1 MPIITPSH
9 SFCADYSSMSACL
22 FAIQAQQAS
31 GAFNAYPELIQLLN
45 TLELDLVN
53 DLFNRTLV
61 VYGIIN
67 GNITVTVNE
76 IKGDF
81 SHIDF
86 SRIDYKVGYLDTT
99 NTSYSSQFKTVTN
112 IFFDFCSRQGEISE
126 ENKLYIEYALLP
138 VLDALEE
145 LKAYLVSLKFNVC
158 VEPENATCSNSPDL
172 YLQTAGSD
180 GMDGTLAGIH
190 LRWGLTGVLVDHFPK
205 GTAPALN
212 TVGFNQANDFVFIT
226 RTPYINPV
234 SIPLDFETTTP
245 IIISKPLFAFP
256 FTFPIRFL
264 SFRKI
269 NFPHFFDNNW
279 TYLLNYTI
287 NNKKVSSK
295 VRLIFTDKAL
305 YNTLAKTIN
314 PTEQH
319 YNFLK
324 AYTGIIEMYV
334 SNAAF
339 NIDFDFRKTAGAA
352 NATLKI
358 QVINQMVK
366 SEETDEIIDIQKN
379 IAITSG
385 NATTAQIEGENIQK
399 IRLKKTEGSVL
410 KAITIQ
416 TYNDFHI
423 SRQAADWQAIE
434 SGFALSLDEPTVF
447 NRLQKTDQ
455 LIDNAW
461 PQFNQGA
468 KVNIQNYR
476 DKWNKATD
484 AEENDPPMSEAVS
497 KFIALSNTSRQA
509 LEHIDA
515 ANNASTDENL
525 PALNYASIL
534 NLLALDYHIARM
546 IGLGYIDEPNNAS
559 INDKFVYK
567 ISYQNRT
574 SVDNAQQI
582 TRQYLSLPT
591 AKTDSRLPAKP
602 NISPISYGFPVDN
615 QLSQSLFDGN
625 GYSSLSDV
633 RIVKVG
639 RQAFAFEQAA
649 DAFFETMAVADNFNT
664 YQQSI
669 PVMYGIEYRETNQPN
684 YVKPEITG
692 SKRTGKKYF
701 AKPEGTF
708 LETVPVL
715 DNATS
720 LYIHFES
727 EAGIHHYA
735 IYGINLFSRTSALS
749 DEVST
754 DTTVFKPRN
763 TLQAPTNIGVQ
774 YIQKENTLLF
784 TTKKEQEWLTR
795 RKETFPNVNV
805 CFTRV
810 TFNWL
815 DIVDVSHLQKQGDL
829 PLDLSKI
836 ATGNKIDF
844 WFKAQQP
851 AQISGIISNISPV
864 PNQANKAMIH
874 VAGYKLISG
883 KDVDPN
889 SPPLPNYNHFIGSLL
904 NTEEAQ
910 FAITD
915 ITRSNNKLNITVEK
929 AFQSQNIK
937 NEAQTDV
944 DNFGTREYSTSPK
957 VGSRFTIIENLG
969 NPSNYNAV
977 PATVNLVCN
986 SLSTTPIE
994 LPPPPPPP
1002 QLGLNEPATTT
1013 KTTLLIGGITSNAII
1028 TQKLDRL
1035 NKIITGCYTVAFPP
1049 DIALAPHPQTNIPFN
1064 PANPT
1069 ANNPNTLQP
1078 AHVEWYKG
1086 LIRVPVT
1093 NPDNSKTEIK
1103 LMNVLLIEQLNPLK
1117 LTVYSPTTY
1126 MVGPNPV
1133 NEIITSAT
1141 TDVIPVNFHPGYRAY
1156 LFPAT
1161 VTPPIG
1167 DLSFNTTNIE
1177 PDDNQT
1183 DRKTLLALQASDVV
1197 DGISLSSVIS
1207 APVVQLARNIV
1218 EPVELDPPIPLNLK
1232 VRPNAIGK
1240 ATFTFDIKLLYKNGA
1255 PRKPFGFMF
1264 YRLSSAD
1271 VLEALY
1277 KPDTIDNILK
1287 SLKELTL
1294 DANFNQRYFELIN
1307 LKFDEQDPTKF
1318 KVYDALPSP
1327 YGFPKPDAMGLV
1339 NDVDTQATKVEKYK
1353 AAIRKNLLPLTEQPP
1368 IYAFIKEGTQTDN
1381 KTPTIKNKDG
1391 YLLNASDTNFDPF
1404 PMVKILPA
1412 TPNTNAT
1419 FIRVS
1424 DYSLKA
1430 ASRFYYFYAAAET
1443 TNQLDIGPLSLFT
1456 GPVTILHT
1464 THDEAPII
1472 NSFNINQQIGL
1483 GESPLTV
1490 TFQLSPLLA
1499 DNRNTKIRLYRTIDI
1514 EKTTSLNTMDAFV
1527 DVPIVSTSNFE
1538 GIEIIDT
1545 LEDISPLPLGE
1556 TLYYRLASIR
1566 IIVNEKNVLEE
1577 VVSQGSAVIAIN
1589 LIDTYNPDAPQ
1600 ITYSASDN
1608 KLTWPT
1614 NVNKGKYFLYKQND
1628 RGNWEKLPN
1637 TLPNQYQISPPLV
1650 LTDEDGDRIYHRFK
1664 VKVENSSGL
1673 LNLTENEITI

>member
-1 MPIITPSH
+1 MPTITPSH

-86 SRIDYKVGYLDTT
+86 SRIDYKVGYINTT

-145 LKAYLVSLKFNVC
+145 LILYLSALKLNQC
-158 VEPENATCSNSPDL
+158 IEPENATFGNSPDL

-190 LRWGLTGVLVDHFPK
+190 LRWGLTGVLQDHFPK
-205 GTAPALN
+205 GSLASG
-212 TVGFNQANDFVFIT
+212 TVGFNQANDFIFIS
-226 RTPYINPV
+226 RTPYTNPI
-234 SIPLDFETTTP
+234 SITLDFETTTP
-245 IIISKPLFAFP
+245 IICFAKPIFTLPKSLFWASIFN
-256 FTFPIRFL
+256 I
-264 SFRKI
+264 K
-269 NFPHFFDNNW
+269 NFPHYYDNNW
-279 TYLLNYTI
+279 TYLLNYSI
-287 NNKKVSSK
+287 NNKKVSSR

-305 YNTLAKTIN
+305 YNSLAKTIN

-358 QVINQMVK
+358 QVINQIGNG
-366 SEETDEIIDIQKN
+366 EETEEIIAIQKN
-379 IAITSG
+379 ITITSG

-410 KAITIQ
+410 KAITLQ
-416 TYNDFHI
+416 TYNDFYI

-434 SGFALSLDEPTVF
+434 SGFALSLDQTTVY
-447 NRLQKTDQ
+447 NRLEKTTQ
-455 LIDNAW
+455 AINNAW

-476 DKWNKATD
+476 DKWDKATD
-484 AEENDPPMSEAVS
+484 TEENDPPMSEAVS

-515 ANNASTDENL
+515 ANNASTDEKL
-525 PALNYASIL
+525 PALNYANIL
-534 NLLALDYHIARM
+534 NLFTLDFHIARM
-546 IGLGYIDEPNNAS
+546 FGVGYIDELSNVAINNKY
-559 INDKFVYK
+559 IYK

-574 SVDNAQQI
+574 SLASAQQI
-582 TRQYLSLPT
+582 TREYLSLPT
-591 AKTDSRLPAKP
+591 AKTDSRLPAKA
-602 NISPISYGFPVDN
+602 NIGPISYDFPLDN
-615 QLSQSLFDGN
+615 DLSQSLFDGN

-633 RIVKVG
+633 RVVNIT
-639 RQAFAFEQAA
+639 RQPFAFEATENNY
-649 DAFFETMAVADNFNT
+649 FNNLAVAENFNQF
-664 YQQSI
+664 QQSI
-669 PVMYGIEYRETNQPN
+669 PVMYGIEYRATNQPN

-701 AKPEGTF
+701 ANPEGTF

-735 IYGINLFSRTSALS
+735 IYSINLFSRTSTLS

-754 DTTVFKPRN
+754 DATVFKPRN

-815 DIVDVSHLQKQGDL
+815 DIVDVSHIQDIDIIDINN
-829 PLDLSKI
+829 LDLSKVVK
-836 ATGNKIDF
+836 GSKINF
-844 WFKAQQP
+844 WFKPQP
-851 AQISGIISNISPV
+851 PLQISGIISNVSPV
-864 PNQANKAMIH
+864 ANQANKAIIN
-874 VAGYKLISG
+874 VAGYTLING
-883 KDVDPN
+883 KPVEPN
-889 SPPLPNYNHFIGSLL
+889 VTSFSHFIGSLL
-904 NTEEAQ
+904 STEDGQ
-910 FAITD
+910 FAITQ
-915 ITRSNNKLNITVEK
+915 ITSTNGKLNITIDK
-929 AFQSQNIK
+929 IFQSQNIK

-944 DNFGTREYSTSPK
+944 DNFGIREYYISPK
-957 VGSRFTIIENLG
+957 TGSRFTIIENLG
-969 NPSNYNAV
+969 STNNYNSV
-977 PATVNLVCN
+977 PASVNLVN
-986 SLSTTPIE
+986 TSLSTTLITE
-994 LPPPPPPP
+994 KVKL
-1002 QLGLNEPATTT
+1002 EETTT
-1013 KTTLLIGGITSNAII
+1013 HLLIGGITANALI
-1028 TQKLDRL
+1028 TQKLDSQ
-1035 NKIITGCYTVAFPP
+1035 NQAITGCYTVAFAP

-1086 LIRVPVT
+1086 LIRVPIT

-1103 LMNVLLIEQLNPLK
+1103 LMDVLLIEQLNPLK

-1126 MVGPNPV
+1126 MVGLNTV
-1133 NEIITSAT
+1133 NEIKNST

-1161 VTPPIG
+1161 ITPPVG
-1167 DLSFNTTNIE
+1167 VLTFNTTNIE
-1177 PDDNQT
+1177 PDDSQT
-1183 DRKTLLALQASDVV
+1183 DRKTILALQTSDVV
-1197 DGISLSSVIS
+1197 DGISLSSVLS

-1218 EPVELDPPIPLNLK
+1218 EPVELEAPIPLNLK

-1240 ATFTFDIKLLYKNGA
+1240 ATFTFDIKLKYKNGA

-1277 KPDTIDNILK
+1277 KPDTINTILERLNK
-1287 SLKELTL
+1287 LTL
-1294 DANFNQRYFELIN
+1294 DVNFNQRYFELIN
-1307 LKFDEQDPTKF
+1307 LKFDQQNPTKF
-1318 KVYDALPSP
+1318 KVFDALPNP
-1327 YGFPKPDAMGLV
+1327 YGFPLPDALGLM
-1339 NDVDTQATKVEKYK
+1339 NAADTQDTKVEKYK

-1391 YLLNASDTNFDPF
+1391 YLLNASDTKFDPF

-1412 TPNTNAT
+1412 SPFPNTT
-1419 FIRVS
+1419 VVRVS
-1424 DYSLKA
+1424 DYNLKA
-1430 ASRFYYFYAAAET
+1430 ASRFYYFYAAAEI
-1443 TNQLDIGPLSLFT
+1443 TNQLDIGPLSPFT

-1472 NSFNINQQIGL
+1472 NSFSINQQIGL
-1483 GESPLTV
+1483 GGSPLAV

-1499 DNRNTKIRLYRTIDI
+1499 DNRNRKIRLYRTTDV
-1514 EKTTSLNTMDAFV
+1514 EKTTSLYTMDSFV
-1527 DVPIVSTSNFE
+1527 DIDFTPNPDTKSIDITDTFE
-1538 GIEIIDT
+1538 DLT
-1545 LEDISPLPLGE
+1545 TLPLGE
-1556 TLYYRLASIR
+1556 TLYYRLAAIR
-1566 IIVNEKNVLEE
+1566 IIVNEKQALEE
-1577 VVSQGSAVIAIN
+1577 VVSQGSTVIALN
-1589 LIDTYNPDAPQ
+1589 LIDTYNPEAPQ

-1614 NVNKGKYFLYKQND
+1614 TVNKGKYFLYKQND

-1637 TLPNQYQISPPLV
+1637 TLPNQYQITPPLV

-1673 LNLTENEITI
+1673 LNLTVNEITI